1 MLQGVTDSGQI
12 LTSLRVG
19 GKPKKFIGHTPVLER
34 AGIQIAPGGG
44 RACPGAWTPAAAR
57 LDAWTPA
64 WALSWHIP
72 GRSLALPG
80 RYPGGRQGATGGL
93 AASQECCNFC
103 GVNGWGIL
111 LFNFRGEIS
120 LAPESLQQLT

>member
-80 RYPGGRQGATGGL
+80 RYPGGRQGATR
-93 AASQECCNFC
+93 A
-103 GVNGWGIL
+103 GWRPVKNVAI
-111 LFNFRGEIS
+111 FV
-120 LAPESLQQLT
+120 A